1 MADDT
6 SNPSPSRNLQ
16 TFLAAEKT
24 EADGKLSLFGRV
36 AVDADRMQGKIPRF
50 HEGMTL
56 DDAVLITGLPR
67 EEAARRIQ
75 EMRGH
80 DHPGRY
86 AATRLAV
93 GAGERFL
100 AGRDAA
106 PEPEWHADGGSDVHA
121 NPPAPATTAKV
132 IRFPLPF
139 GEDTRAVSNPLARC
153 ALFAA
158 VKERA
163 YFRDYVVVGMVAG
176 VKVEFC
182 GEQFNQDDHDT
193 FLQLVKMALHQ
204 PYGAE
209 VVQSV
214 NAILTGLGRHTRQE
228 QRAQLFEQSSRLV
241 RGTVRLTFPNGQR
254 YEGHLVDDVTTPE
267 DQKVLPRLRRHLSYR
282 LNPRFAMFYAEAAYT
297 LFDFRQR
304 LRIKGRGSELAKW
317 LQLWIESNAEQYP
330 HKVETLHQKCGS
342 KDKTLKSFRQKLR
355 FALNCLKEAGVIT
368 AWHIGTDD
376 LVHINRTPS
385 EAQQQHLAR
394 LAGKAS
400 PRKAAVPEAQAGT
413 RRATQPTRPL
423 KPETVEK
430 FRALYPRLDPY
441 ACQADFDAWMH
452 SKPTPRSYDAAFLGF
467 AKKWAVGKG

>member
-36 AVDADRMQGKIPRF
+36 AVDADRMQGKIPCF

-93 GAGERFL
+93 GAGEGFL
-100 AGRDAA
+100 PGQAA
-106 PEPEWHADGGSDVHA
+106 P
-121 NPPAPATTAKV
+121 PALRPTETASPTAKV
-132 IRFPLPF
+132 IQFPLPF
-139 GEDTRAVSNPLARC
+139 GDATRAISNPLARC

-158 VKERA
+158 VNERQYFKEW
-163 YFRDYVVVGMVAG
+163 VCLGEIQG
-176 VKVEFC
+176 VKIEVK

-193 FLQLVKMALHQ
+193 LMQLVKMARDKTFGEDITV
-204 PYGAE
+204 P
-209 VVQSV
+209 V
-214 NAILTGLGRHTRQE
+214 NAVLHGLGRHSHKSQRQ
-228 QRAQLFEQSSRLV
+228 QLFREVERIVSS
-241 RGTVRLTFPNGQR
+241 TVRFTPPGLPS
-254 YEGHLVDDVTTPE
+254 YVGHLIEDASTPQ
-267 DQKVLPRLRRHLSYR
+267 DQATLPEHRRRLTYR
-282 LNPRFAMFYAEAAYT
+282 LNHKFAPFFGEARYT
-297 LFDFRQR
+297 LIDYGER
-304 LRIKGRGSELAKW
+304 LKLGRNPLVKW
-317 LQLWIESNAEQYP
+317 LHLWIVSNAEQYP
-330 HKVETLHQKCGS
+330 HKVETIRDKCGS
-342 KDKTLKSFRQKLR
+342 QIRELKHFRERLR
-355 FALNCLKEAGVIT
+355 KAFKVLKETGIIT
-368 AWHIGTDD
+368 AWHIDTDD
-376 LVHINRTPS
+376 LVHIERMPS
-385 EAQQQHLAR
+385 EAQQKHLAR
-394 LAGKAS
+394 RAGKEL
-400 PRKAAVPEAQAGT
+400 RKATAPRAQESPASQT
-413 RRATQPTRPL
+413 PPTSKPL

-441 ACQADFDAWMH
+441 ACQADFDAWVY
-452 SKPTPRSYDAAFLGF
+452 SKPIPRSYDAAFLGF